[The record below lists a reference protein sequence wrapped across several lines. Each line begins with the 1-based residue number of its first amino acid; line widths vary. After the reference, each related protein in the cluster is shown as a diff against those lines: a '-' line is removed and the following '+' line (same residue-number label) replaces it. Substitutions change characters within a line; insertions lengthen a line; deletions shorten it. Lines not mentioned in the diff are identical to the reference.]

1 VIDDGTIFHIV
12 CSNFQIDTAGIIPFE
27 DEVAAASPPAAWA
40 TTASKEEIALRT
52 SCHDVIPSFQRSELA
67 LEQRM

>member
-12 CSNFQIDTAGIIPFE
+12 CSNFQIDTAGIIPFK

-40 TTASKEEIALRT
+40 TTASKEEIGSVPPVMT
-52 SCHDVIPSFQRSELA
+52 
-67 LEQRM
+67 